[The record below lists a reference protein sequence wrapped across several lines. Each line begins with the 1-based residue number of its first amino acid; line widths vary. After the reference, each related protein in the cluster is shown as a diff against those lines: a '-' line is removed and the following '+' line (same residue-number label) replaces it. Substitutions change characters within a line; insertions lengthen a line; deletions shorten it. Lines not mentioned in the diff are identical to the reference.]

1 MVHLHFHQILLD
13 FPYTNHNKLGIL
25 LFVLILCLKVL
36 KALASS
42 AFNVLS
48 SLSLLLVSVMELSK
62 LVNNSNIKF
71 WCTQIGLI
79 TSNQNLPNLSN
90 SPKTILQL
98 LLYLLEFIISIEDFI
113 SSNNLSLAD
122 LTTLRHSS
130 SLSLSESSPPAP
142 FKNDFFKNMLGQMV
156 DHLHHQN

>member
-62 LVNNSNIKF
+62 LVNN
-71 WCTQIGLI
+71 LI
-79 TSNQNLPNLSN
+79 
-90 SPKTILQL
+90 
-98 LLYLLEFIISIEDFI
+98 
-113 SSNNLSLAD
+113 
-122 LTTLRHSS
+122 
-130 SLSLSESSPPAP
+130 
-142 FKNDFFKNMLGQMV
+142 
-156 DHLHHQN
+156 